1 MKKLPIIRHLRYFY
15 LRWRVRQHAVQWAA
29 IGIGL
34 GIPNKHDLDYL
45 DAIWRGEE

>member
-15 LRWRVRQHAVQWAA
+15 LRWRVQQHAAQWAS